1 MAGFEVSTEAGE
13 RHVLQE
19 LTTSQPRGEP
29 RRRWFADEYFDL
41 IVWFGEDGSRCGFQ
55 LCYDRGPNERALT
68 WTATAGY
75 SHHRIDGGEPDPT
88 RNRTPILLPDG
99 RFAVETILR
108 RFEAS
113 SAQLE
118 APLRD
123 FVLDTLRGYPE
134 SREGGG
140 L

>member
-1 MAGFEVSTEAGE
+1 
-13 RHVLQE
+13 VLKE
-19 LTTSQPRGEP
+19 FTTSQPRGDL
-29 RRRWFADEYFDL
+29 RRRWFADDYFEL
-41 IVWFGEDGSRCGFQ
+41 IVWFGADGSRWGFQ
-55 LCYDRGPNERALT
+55 LCYDRGPTERALT

-75 SHHRIDGGEPDPT
+75 SHDRIDDGEPDPT

-99 RFAVETILR
+99 RFPVEPILR

-123 FVLDTLRGYPE
+123 FVLDKLRGYPE
-134 SREGGG
+134 SRERGG